1 MHTAIYVNICTSL
14 RCAVGTVLNAPNCIS
29 MLRNV
34 SYTMRKFHWV
44 CREASTSLS
53 PKILTKC
60 VFYENFTVNRR
71 SDFSKAKEGSTVV
84 QACAYYTDSD
94 AQTDRIILEITEF
107 IKTLPTY
114 NRSKI
119 FSSNLYMILHEI
131 PHGNILSHKRF
142 HVRFC

>member
-1 MHTAIYVNICTSL
+1 MWLVINLMSSMKLTLLIFFFFWMGCEIVIVQLKMYYTAYWKPVICLLWSCYHMHTAIYVNICTSL

-44 CREASTSLS
+44 CREASTYLS

-84 QACAYYTDSD
+84 
-94 AQTDRIILEITEF
+94 
-107 IKTLPTY
+107 
-114 NRSKI
+114 
-119 FSSNLYMILHEI
+119 
-131 PHGNILSHKRF
+131 
-142 HVRFC
+142 